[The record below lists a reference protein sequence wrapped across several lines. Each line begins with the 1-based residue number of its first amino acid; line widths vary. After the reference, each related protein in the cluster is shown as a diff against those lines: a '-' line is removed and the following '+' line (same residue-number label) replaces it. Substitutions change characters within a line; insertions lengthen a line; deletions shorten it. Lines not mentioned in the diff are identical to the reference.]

1 MINSKNTSQTK
12 KSIPILVKISAI
24 IILVVS
30 IIGVL
35 FFATVSLYQLFNPEF
50 LQKFSINNSQY
61 PYLNAYV
68 IIQSI
73 LHLGML
79 VSSLLIIK
87 LKKIGLILFLLVI
100 SSIFI
105 IEILLGNE
113 FLISQITLGGLISIV
128 MITFYRKFE

>member
-1 MINSKNTSQTK
+1 MTNSKNTSQTK
-12 KSIPILVKISAI
+12 KSAPILVKISAI

-30 IIGVL
+30 IIGFL
-35 FFATVSLYQLFNPEF
+35 FFTTVSLYQLFNPEF
-50 LQKFSINNSQY
+50 LQNFSINNSQY

-73 LHLGML
+73 LHLVMF
-79 VSSLLIIK
+79 VSSLLIIN
-87 LKKIGLILFLLVI
+87 LKKIGLLLFLLVI

-113 FLISQITLGGLISIV
+113 FLISQIALGGLISIIMV
-128 MITFYRKFE
+128 SFYRKFE

>member
-1 MINSKNTSQTK
+1 MTNSENTSQTK

-30 IIGVL
+30 IIGFL

-50 LQKFSINNSQY
+50 LQKLNINNSQY

-73 LHLGML
+73 LHLSML
-79 VSSLLIIK
+79 VSSLLIIQ
-87 LKKIGLILFLLVI
+87 LKKIGLILFILVI

-105 IEILLGNE
+105 IEILLGE
-113 FLISQITLGGLISIV
+113 RLIVLNAKKKQILKNL
-128 MITFYRKFE
+128 EN

>member
-12 KSIPILVKISAI
+12 KSAPILVKISAI

-30 IIGVL
+30 IIGFL
-35 FFATVSLYQLFNPEF
+35 FFTTVSLYQLFNPEF

-61 PYLNAYV
+61 PHLNAYV

-73 LHLGML
+73 LHLGMF
-79 VSSLLIIK
+79 VSSLLILK
-87 LKKIGLILFLLVI
+87 LKKIGLLLFLLVI

-113 FLISQITLGGLISIV
+113 FLISQIALGGLISIIMV
-128 MITFYRKFE
+128 SFYRKFE

>member
-128 MITFYRKFE
+128 MITYYRKFE

>member
-1 MINSKNTSQTK
+1 MTNTKNTSQTEK
-12 KSIPILVKISAI
+12 NIPILVKISAI

-30 IIGVL
+30 IIGFL

-50 LQKFSINNSQY
+50 LQKISINNSQY
-61 PYLNAYV
+61 PYLSAYV

-73 LHLGML
+73 LHLGMF

-87 LKKIGLILFLLVI
+87 LKKTGLLLFLLVI

-113 FLISQITLGGLISIV
+113 FLISQIALGSLISIV
-128 MITFYRKFE
+128 MVSFYRKFE

>member
-73 LHLGML
+73 FSVLIFRRWMLHKMDITSMNPLW
-79 VSSLLIIK
+79 
-87 LKKIGLILFLLVI
+87 FLP
-100 SSIFI
+100 
-105 IEILLGNE
+105 
-113 FLISQITLGGLISIV
+113 IV
-128 MITFYRKFE
+128 